1 MNKTVTILLA
11 SLLTVM
17 VGCAGYEPLVSM
29 RGTEVSAADKAPDQ
43 KQYSER
49 SPGAGSPE
57 LIRRTFAEQPPLIP
71 HAVEKYEPIT
81 LKANDCLD
89 CHVSDEFK
97 GRKMPKMGDSHF
109 SKTRKEAD
117 GSLAVDM
124 ARWQCL
130 GCHVPQVNAPA
141 LVENRFIGDIK

>member
-1 MNKTVTILLA
+1 MNKTAIILLA
-11 SLLTVM
+11 SLLTVI
-17 VGCAGYEPLVSM
+17 VGCAGYEPLVSL

-43 KQYSER
+43 KSYSQR

-57 LIRRTFAEQPPLIP
+57 LIRRTFSGQPPLVP

-81 LKANDCLD
+81 LTANDCLD

-109 SKTRKEAD
+109 SRTEKEAN
-117 GSLAVDM
+117 GAPVVEKT
-124 ARWQCL
+124 RWQCI
-130 GCHVPQVNAPA
+130 GCHVPQVDAPA
-141 LVENRFIGDIK
+141 LVESRFVGDIR

>member
-11 SLLTVM
+11 SLLTII

-29 RGTEVSAADKAPDQ
+29 RGTEVNAADKAPDQ

-57 LIRRTFAEQPPLIP
+57 LIGRTFAQQPPLIP

-81 LKANDCLD
+81 LTSNDCLD
-89 CHVSDEFK
+89 CHISDEFK
-97 GRKMPKMGDSHF
+97 GRKMPRIGDSHF
-109 SKTRKEAD
+109 SKTLKETD
-117 GSLAVDM
+117 GSPAVDA
-124 ARWQCL
+124 ARWQCI
-130 GCHVPQVNAPA
+130 GCHVPQVDAPA
-141 LVENRFIGDIK
+141 LVDNRFIGNIK

>member
-43 KQYSER
+43 KPYSER
-49 SPGAGSPE
+49 SPGAGSPA
-57 LIRRTFAEQPPLIP
+57 LISRTFTEQPPLIP

-89 CHVSDEFK
+89 CHISDEFK

-109 SKTRKEAD
+109 SKIRKETD
-117 GSLAVDM
+117 GSPSVETS
-124 ARWQCL
+124 RWQCI
-130 GCHVPQVNAPA
+130 GCHVPQVDAPA
-141 LVENRFIGDIK
+141 LVENRFIGNIK